1 MPAIRYWARQYW
13 PDLATTATTNDPK
26 EGLEA
31 ELFTLLDAE
40 LAWPVYNTTA
50 TGSSFAYV
58 VFQAM
63 NGDDDHMKKRGHTYE
78 YQVVGIHTDRLTAL
92 GMSAAIEAALAT
104 ARTSMSIAG
113 YHVIWA
119 ERVNPIDYTQ
129 TLPDEMTTVH
139 HVGGVYQFRLR
150 EV

>member
-92 GMSAAIEAALAT
+92 GMSAATRTLYVPMPLVRACCAAASAWPAGSACAT
-104 ARTSMSIAG
+104 EPARA
-113 YHVIWA
+113 
-119 ERVNPIDYTQ
+119 P
-129 TLPDEMTTVH
+129 
-139 HVGGVYQFRLR
+139 
-150 EV
+150 